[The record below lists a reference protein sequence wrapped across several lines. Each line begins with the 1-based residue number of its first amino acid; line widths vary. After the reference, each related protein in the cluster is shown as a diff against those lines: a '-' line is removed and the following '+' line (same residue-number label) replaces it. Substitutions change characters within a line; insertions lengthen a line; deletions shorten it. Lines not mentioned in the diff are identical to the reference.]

1 MVTLILRKQ
10 KFEVRA
16 GMTLLDALKKNDL
29 IPEGIIA
36 TREGELIEED
46 ELLRDGETI
55 ILISAISGG

>member
-10 KFEVRA
+10 RFEVRA

>member
-16 GMTLLDALKKNDL
+16 GMTLLDALKKNNL